1 MSRRRVIGSR
11 EILPDPKYGNLMLAK
26 FINMVM
32 QSGKKSV
39 AERIIYGALDQ
50 IAGKGNEAPVEVLD
64 KGHWT
69 AALSSRDLRSHIL
82 RYLH

>member
-1 MSRRRVIGSR
+1 
-11 EILPDPKYGNLMLAK
+11 MLAK

-50 IAGKGNEAPVEVLD
+50 ISRKGNEDPGRGA
-64 KGHWT
+64 GQG
-69 AALSSRDLRSHIL
+69 A
-82 RYLH
+82 